1 MSFLHLSLL
10 AGLGAISVPIVL
22 HLFGQKQPQLIDF
35 PTLRFVKETT
45 QEQSTSWQLRHMLL
59 LLLRILILSAMAFA
73 LARPRVHSAL
83 LGSVI
88 GIGILTI
95 LAVLATVA
103 TIVAFATRRPI
114 SVWGV
119 SLAVAL
125 SLWGSAGFWAYK
137 SLADGPTVPAVDSSA
152 PVAVAMII
160 DNGPTMSYKAENQ
173 VRLDLAK
180 EFALWILG
188 ELPRESRVGVLT
200 DAPVA
205 SLALDPATA
214 EAQVKLIETRGAHID
229 LLARLRSALELV
241 IANELERKEI
251 YILTDLMSPAWQA
264 SDPQLKQLLDE
275 YSEEVLVQIVDLG
288 REDKSNWS
296 LSDPNVDFET
306 VPAGSDINFTVDVVR
321 PTDGETNLPVTVE
334 LYQEEIDVNRP
345 IIRNGDLLTAPSR
358 VIDKRVVELGD
369 EPRKQITLQAK
380 NLIEGTHHFQIRM
393 DKQDPLAIDNQ
404 RYVSITAR
412 AQTPTLIVADD
423 TEFGKILGLI
433 VDSNS
438 GMTDQVRYEQL
449 SQVDATQ
456 YSIICLYDP
465 PPLSAKDA
473 KLISDHV
480 LGGGG
485 LFLIMGPGLG
495 SAASANGNAINQ
507 LLPGNGLK
515 IIGRDRT
522 NRTGFLNPVA
532 PSHPVFAELANEEIN
547 WQEWPVFRSWQFDSL
562 KPGVAELITLSID
575 DLPLMLVQ
583 EMGRGQIITLTTPV
597 PQRDAQGDLLWNE
610 LWMGDTFWPS
620 WATML
625 GTFRAL
631 SGADSESYNH
641 AVGVPVSLSN
651 DTQEWPSRYELFL
664 PNAESLRV
672 EAVDGALS
680 LGGFDQAGTYRMRG
694 VRGDPIVR
702 GFSINAPE
710 ADTFLSR
717 IDKSTLDEQ
726 LGANNFR
733 VALNK
738 EELESSVGQ
747 ARFGRELYPLLMVLV
762 AGLFLAEQA
771 MANRFYK
778 IRFTRAQGPAA

>member
-10 AGLGAISVPIVL
+10 AGLGAISVPIML
-22 HLFGQKQPQLIDF
+22 HLFGQRQPQLIDF
-35 PTLRFVKETT
+35 PTLRFVKETS

-59 LLLRILILSAMAFA
+59 LLLRILIFAAMAFA

-88 GIGILTI
+88 GISILTI

-103 TIVAFATRRPI
+103 TIVAFATRRPL
-114 SVWGV
+114 SVWGI

-125 SLWGSAGFWAYK
+125 GLWGSAGFWTYK
-137 SLADGPTVPAVDSSA
+137 SMADGPTVPAADSSA
-152 PVAVAMII
+152 PVAVAMIV
-160 DNGPTMSYKAENQ
+160 DNGPTMSYRAENQ

-180 EFALWILG
+180 EFAIWILG
-188 ELPRESRVGVLT
+188 ELPRESRVGILT

-214 EAQVKLIETRGAHID
+214 EAQVKLIESRGAHVD

-288 REDKSNWS
+288 REDKANWS
-296 LSDPNVDFET
+296 LSDPKVDFET
-306 VPAGSDINFTVDVVR
+306 VPAGSDVSLTVDVVR
-321 PTDGETNLPVTVE
+321 PVEDKSNLPVTVE
-334 LYQEEIDVNRP
+334 LYQEEIDVSRP

-358 VIDKRVVELGD
+358 VIDKRLVEFGD
-369 EPRKQITLQAK
+369 ESRKQVVLQAK
-380 NLIEGTHHFQIRM
+380 DLAEGTHHFQIRL
-393 DKQDPLAIDNQ
+393 DKQDPLELDNE

-423 TEFGKILGLI
+423 SEFGKILGLI
-433 VDSNS
+433 VDSTA

-449 SQVDATQ
+449 AQIDATQ

-473 KLISDHV
+473 KLLNDHV
-480 LGGGG
+480 VAGGG
-485 LFLIMGPGLG
+485 LFLILGPGLG
-495 SAASANGNAINQ
+495 SAASVNGNDINQ
-507 LLPGNGLK
+507 LLPGTGLK
-515 IIGRDRT
+515 IVGRDRT

-532 PSHPVFAELANEEIN
+532 PSHPVFSELANEEIN
-547 WQEWPVFRSWQFDSL
+547 WQEWPVFRSWQFEIL
-562 KPGVAELITLSID
+562 KPNASELISLSVD
-575 DLPLMLVQ
+575 GLPIMLSQDV
-583 EMGRGQIITLTTPV
+583 GRGQIITLTTPV

-641 AVGVPVSLSN
+641 PVGVPVSFSN

-672 EAVDGALS
+672 EAIDGSLS
-680 LGGFDQAGTYRMRG
+680 LGGFDQAGIYRMRG

-710 ADTFLSR
+710 ADTLLNR
-717 IDKSTLDEQ
+717 LDVATLDEQ
-726 LGANNFR
+726 LGENNFR

-778 IRFTRAQGPAA
+778 IRFTRAKGATP